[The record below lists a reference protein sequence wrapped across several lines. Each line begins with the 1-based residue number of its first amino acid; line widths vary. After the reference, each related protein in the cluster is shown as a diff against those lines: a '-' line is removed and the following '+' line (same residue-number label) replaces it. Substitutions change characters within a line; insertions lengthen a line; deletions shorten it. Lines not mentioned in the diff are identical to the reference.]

1 MRARPSITVVHLY
14 PDLLMSYGDRGNVL
28 VLQRRAAWRGIEARV
43 VLVPAGEPL
52 PEPTDLV
59 VIGGGSDRVQRLIG
73 DDLVGRRPELAERVA
88 DGTAVLGVCAG
99 YQLLGRSYAS
109 AEGHD
114 IEGLGLL
121 DLETKAGTG
130 RIIGRVHGKA
140 TLEGR
145 SFDLTGFENHGGR
158 TTLGPG
164 ATPLATVPR
173 GRGND
178 GRDRTEGA
186 VQGRVVGTYL
196 HGPVLPTAPDL
207 ADVLL
212 SWALDHAGT
221 PQALAPLDDRLERR
235 ASSAGLTRPR

>member
-1 MRARPSITVVHLY
+1 VTTHPTITVVHLY

-28 VLQRRAAWRGIEARV
+28 VLERRAAWRGIGVEV
-43 VLVPAGEPL
+43 VLVHAGEPL
-52 PEPTDLV
+52 PEGTDLV

-73 DDLVGRRPELAERVA
+73 DDLAGRRPELADRVA
-88 DGTAVLGVCAG
+88 DGTAVFGVCAG

-109 AEGHD
+109 AEGAD

-130 RIIGRVHGKA
+130 RIIGRVHGRA
-140 TLEGR
+140 SLAGR

-158 TTLGPG
+158 TTLGPL
-164 ATPLATVPR
+164 ATPLATVAR

-178 GRDRTEGA
+178 GKDRTEGA

-212 SWALDHAGT
+212 SWALEHAGT
-221 PQALAPLDDRLERR
+221 PEPLGPLDDRLERR
-235 ASSAGLTRPR
+235 ASAAGVSRPR

>member
-1 MRARPSITVVHLY
+1 MSDRPSITVVHLY

-28 VLQRRAAWRGIEARV
+28 VLERRAAWRGIDVRIVAVR
-43 VLVPAGEPL
+43 AGELL
-52 PEPTDLV
+52 PEGTDLV

-73 DDLVGRRPELAERVA
+73 DDLVARRPELAERVA
-88 DGTAVLGVCAG
+88 GGAAVFGVCAG

-109 AEGHD
+109 AEGAD

-130 RIIGRVHGKA
+130 RIIGRVYGTA

-158 TTLGPG
+158 TKLGPA
-164 ATPLATVPR
+164 ATPLATVAR

-212 SWALDHAGT
+212 SWALDHAGA
-221 PQALAPLDDRLERR
+221 PAALAPLDDRLERR
-235 ASSAGLTRPR
+235 ASAAGVTRPR